1 MLVRRIAGA
10 VPLLA
15 LITLIVFSLIL
26 IVPGD
31 PALLVAGES
40 ATPEDLA
47 AIRRSLGLDDP
58 LWEQYWRWVSGA
70 ARGDLGT
77 SIYSSQPVAASILRA
92 LPVTASLAAL
102 ALLVGIL
109 GGLAAGTIAGIRPGT
124 WLDRL
129 VTTISSLGVAVPHFW
144 IGMVLLSLLSFQ
156 TGWLP
161 FGGYV
166 PFAENP
172 WEWLRH
178 LILPALAL
186 GASVAAE
193 IARQSRASLTN
204 VMGQDYI
211 RSAYAKGLSQF
222 DIIGRHAMKNAA
234 VPVVTVLGLQ
244 FNRLF
249 SSAVVIEQVFSLPG
263 IGRLSLQSVFD
274 RDFPM
279 IQGIVLF
286 AAVAVVLTSLLVDL
300 SYTYFSPKVRQG

>member
-1 MLVRRIAGA
+1 
-10 VPLLA
+10 
-15 LITLIVFSLIL
+15 
-26 IVPGD
+26 
-31 PALLVAGES
+31 
-40 ATPEDLA
+40 
-47 AIRRSLGLDDP
+47 
-58 LWEQYWRWVSGA
+58 
-70 ARGDLGT
+70 
-77 SIYSSQPVAASILRA
+77 
-92 LPVTASLAAL
+92 
-102 ALLVGIL
+102 
-109 GGLAAGTIAGIRPGT
+109 
-124 WLDRL
+124 LDRV
-129 VTTISSLGVAVPHFW
+129 VTTVSSLGVAVPHFW

-166 PFAENP
+166 PLAEDP

-193 IARQSRASLTN
+193 IARQSRASLTT

-211 RSAYAKGLSQF
+211 RTAYSKGLSSF

-234 VPVVTVLGLQ
+234 VPVVTILGLQ

-249 SSAVVIEQVFSLPG
+249 GSAVVIEQVFSLPG
-263 IGRLSLQSVFD
+263 LGRLSLQSVFD

-286 AAVAVVLTSLLVDL
+286 AAVAVVLSSLLVDL